1 MTSSPAAS
9 TVRHALGLE
18 LESRGYVVADDTVS
32 LRGELYVRGD
42 GDRVAALFEF
52 KSTAEEAART
62 MYQGSWSADL
72 PPRFAV
78 MPLSQRDQV
87 EIDVLHQAGLRT
99 LFYETAAEAMV
110 FAELD
115 AALDVVDARARK
127 AGASELDE
135 RRRR

>member
-1 MTSSPAAS
+1 MTFGPAAS
-9 TVRHALGLE
+9 TVRHALSFE
-18 LESRGYVVADDTVS
+18 LESRGYLVADDTVS

-62 MYQGSWSADL
+62 MYQGSWSAEL

-78 MPLSQRDQV
+78 MPVSQKEQV
-87 EIDVLHQAGLRT
+87 EIDLLHQAGLKT

-110 FAELD
+110 FADLD
-115 AALDVVDARARK
+115 AALDVVDARVQK
-127 AGASELDE
+127 AGASEVDK
-135 RRRR
+135 RRMR